1 MNATIGTL
9 LEFKGSHIYSVPPT
23 TPVMEAV
30 LEMNRHNIGSIAVIE
45 GSRLVGM
52 FTARDVMHKVVPAQ
66 LDARITPVSQV
77 MHSDYPALTKEMTID
92 DAMELFDTHNF
103 RHLPIVEAGRIIGI
117 LSIGDLSRWCATAN
131 RAEAES
137 LKNYIHT
144 GMIT

>member
-9 LEFKGSHIYSVPPT
+9 LEFKGSHIYSVPPS

-52 FTARDVMHKVVPAQ
+52 FTARDVMHKVVPPA
-66 LDARITPVSQV
+66 LDARVTPVSQV
-77 MHSDYPALTKEMTID
+77 MHSDYPMLTREMSIE
-92 DAMELFDTHNF
+92 DAMEMFDTHHF
-103 RHLPIVEAGRIIGI
+103 RHLPIMEEGRIIGI